1 MQSEIKNVLDNIKND
16 MSALRSVAAIDGH
29 TRICINQALRDL
41 EQAIFFLSDI
51 DCPTSPLEPFL
62 GLE

>member
-1 MQSEIKNVLDNIKND
+1 MQSEIKTVMDNIKND
-16 MSALRSVAAIDGH
+16 MSALRSVAVADGH

-41 EQAIFFLSDI
+41 EQATFYLADI
-51 DCPTSPLEPFL
+51 DCPTIPLEPFL